1 MRFELEVAIRGG
13 VYRYSLALEFP
24 KDFKELRIFEESL
37 EADGKSVYS
46 RKVERVRL
54 ARHGKEV
61 EATFLIDW
69 HLVALPV
76 VQAASATDPIA
87 VFRSWLGQ
95 MLILRPLPSLI
106 TGDATGETLQPN
118 DEVSDLGAWFTGI
131 MALSP
136 SAYMVVDQYLKQVM
150 PDIQD
155 VQNRPT
161 GGEGKSLLVRFS
173 TELGRAEFPF
183 SALSDG
189 EKCYMICALVL
200 AAHSAY
206 GPFFCFW
213 DEPDN
218 HLALSEV
225 GHFILTL
232 RKAFKGGGQF
242 LATSHN
248 PEAIRRFSDENT
260 IVLDRRS
267 HLEPTIVRR
276 MADLD
281 ISGDRIDAMIR
292 GELGE

>member
-1 MRFELEVAIRGG
+1 MRFELEVVVEEIT
-13 VYRYSLALEFP
+13 YLYSLALEFP

-37 EADGKSVYS
+37 VVNGKPIYT
-46 RKVERVRL
+46 RNVERVRL
-54 ARHGKEV
+54 ARSGKEL
-61 EATFLIDW
+61 EANFLIDW

-76 VQAASATDPIA
+76 VQAATNKDPIA
-87 VFRSWLGQ
+87 NFRNWLAK
-95 MLILRPLPSLI
+95 MLILRPIPSLI
-106 TGDATGETLQPN
+106 TGDAIGETLQPN
-118 DEVSDLGAWFTGI
+118 DDLSDLGGWFTGI

-136 SAYMVVDQYLKQVM
+136 SSYMEVDQYLKQVM

-161 GGEGKSLLVRFS
+161 GGEAKSLLVRFA
-173 TELGRAEFPF
+173 TKQGKTEFPF

-200 AAHSAY
+200 AAHRAY

-225 GHFILTL
+225 GHFVLTL
-232 RKAFKGGGQF
+232 RKAFKESGQF

-260 IVLDRRS
+260 ILLDRRS
-267 HLEPTIVRR
+267 HLEPTLVRR
-276 MADLD
+276 LADLD
-281 ISGDRIDAMIR
+281 MSGSAVEALLR
-292 GELGE
+292 GELTV